1 MRGGKARPIVR
12 KVGCEING
20 ERDPSPPSDVT
31 VRRAQSQCICRMA
44 SLWSARWPFM
54 EASPHPDSPIN
65 LRRGML
71 SIVGYLTQAAWGWAL
86 EGLALGQGKAKGQ
99 SPVGPRPR
107 IT

>member
-1 MRGGKARPIVR
+1 MRKSAANSE
-12 KVGCEING
+12 VGRMRNQW
-20 ERDPSPPSDVT
+20 ERDPSPAWDAT

-54 EASPHPDSPIN
+54 KASPHPDRPIN

-99 SPVGPRPR
+99 SP
-107 IT
+107 